1 MSANALLLWMSA
13 RREGSWAQFRAAVEE
28 LRVGSTDEDGGEEDD
43 TPDQLE
49 LQLYQTLR
57 FNLQR
62 LGHVEFF
69 AGAGGCDWRVTP
81 PSLAVTSHPRGWL
94 GVLVGARSL
103 ALLHRFIA
111 AAEPVKV
118 ETLSVPTYPDQ
129 IIVRAP
135 DRETLAAMAERAGLC
150 LQSDAPAAL
159 LSSLPAIDDALV
171 RHSVPLPIGT
181 EWRVDRFS
189 AGRLTWRAA
198 TLQQAAAVSSGLFR
212 FSFQHQRSVL
222 FCERGKA
229 SRIPGQV
236 GKYLVLRSRRCSIL
250 RYDARGC
257 TLAVPASCR
266 PPFLIERAL
275 ILCSGSPP
283 AHEGSSRAGVL
294 RYNEIPENI
303 AESAA
308 ALLRQEL
315 R

>member
-28 LRVGSTDEDGGEEDD
+28 LRVGSTDEDGGENDD

-49 LQLYQTLR
+49 LRLYQTLR

-62 LGHVEFF
+62 LGHAEFF
-69 AGAGGCDWRVTP
+69 AGGGGCDWRVTP
-81 PSLAVTSHPRGWL
+81 PSLAVTSHPRGGL
-94 GVLVGARSL
+94 GILVGARSL
-103 ALLHRFIA
+103 ALVQRFIA

-129 IIVRAP
+129 ILVIAP
-135 DRETLAAMAERAGLC
+135 DRESLAVMAERAGLF
-150 LQSDAPAAL
+150 LQRDAPAAL

-171 RHSVPLPIGT
+171 RHSAPLPLGA
-181 EWRVDRFS
+181 EWKVDRFS
-189 AGRLTWRAA
+189 AGRLSWRAA
-198 TLQQAAAVSSGLFR
+198 TLQHAGAVSSGLFR
-212 FSFQHQRSVL
+212 FSFRHQRFVL
-222 FCERGKA
+222 YCERGKA

-236 GKYLVLRSRRCSIL
+236 GKYLVLRNRRCSIL
-250 RYDARGC
+250 RYDARGR
-257 TLAVPASCR
+257 TLAIPASCR

-283 AHEGSSRAGVL
+283 AYEGSSRVGVL
-294 RYNEIPENI
+294 QYNEIPENI